1 MMASKKGA
9 LHSPRPPE
17 GKIRL
22 SQIVT
27 TFGPGAM
34 VDLLDHAVLMGG
46 TDYWRYD
53 PQKPAPALD
62 EPRLRDAVSKRAKAV
77 GMDLDTGAPF
87 RTAPPGDDDS
97 PTLKSGI
104 AVAEFPSWFVCQ
116 KCRALEYASN
126 LERKSNKY
134 KHACNRSQLGECV
147 PVRFVATCPSGHLQ
161 EFPWKWFVHQQDHE
175 CPGNELKLEE
185 GPSGDFTQI
194 VVSCGVCRQ
203 RRRLSDAREPKVL
216 VDCRGERPWL
226 GPEGRE
232 STCKSKIHLLSRTAS
247 NAYFSQVV
255 SALSIPEKGR
265 ELLNAIA
272 TPALW
277 EKLKK
282 ATTPQKVAA
291 LRELVEFEMELGT
304 LTNSPP
310 GEFTDAEIASAVNAI
325 HGGGETQRDGLRT
338 AEFKQLMAAKDEVP
352 GELPPSEQHFF
363 ACRLVPDEP
372 LPDAV
377 ECVVLVKK
385 LRKVS
390 ALVGFSR
397 LSAVAPDLQGDYD
410 DAASVAAISLTQNW
424 LPATEI
430 FGEGVLVRFK
440 ESALRE
446 WEGRDVVQERGQAL
460 LEGYTSEHGSDAAG
474 LFLGIRYY
482 MLHSL
487 SHLLMNAMSL
497 ECGYS
502 ATALSE
508 RIYCAPYND
517 PLPMAAIMIL
527 TGTSG
532 AEGTLGGLV
541 EQGRAIARHL
551 RRAYDMGR
559 LCSNDPVCAHHK
571 PGKGD
576 HSERFLEGAAC
587 HGCLFVAEPS
597 CERFNRYLDRALVV
611 PTLGKPDGLA
621 FLGKRP

>member
-1 MMASKKGA
+1 MASKKG
-9 LHSPRPPE
+9 PPNQQRPPE

-34 VDLLDHAVLMGG
+34 VDLLDHAVLIGG
-46 TDYWRYD
+46 IDYWRYD
-53 PQKPAPALD
+53 PQKPTPALD
-62 EPRLRDAVSKRAKAV
+62 EPRLRDAVAKRAKAV
-77 GMDLDTGAPF
+77 GMELDTAAPF
-87 RTAPPGDDDS
+87 RTAPPGEDDA
-97 PTLKSGI
+97 PTVKSGI

-116 KCRALEYASN
+116 RCRALEYASN
-126 LERKSNKY
+126 LEKKSGKY
-134 KHACNRSQLGECV
+134 RHACNRSQVGDCV
-147 PVRFVATCPSGHLQ
+147 PVRFVATCPAGHLQ
-161 EFPWKWFVHQQDHE
+161 EFPWKWFVHQSDRE
-175 CPGNELKLEE
+175 CPGNELKLHE

-194 VVSCGVCRQ
+194 VLSCGVCNRK
-203 RRRLSDAREPKVL
+203 RSLSDAREPKVL
-216 VDCRGERPWL
+216 TDCRGERPWL
-226 GPEGRE
+226 GPEGNDG
-232 STCKSKIHLLSRTAS
+232 TCKDKIHLLSRTAS

-265 ELLNAIA
+265 ELFNAVA
-272 TPALW
+272 TPGLW
-277 EKLKK
+277 AKLKR
-282 ATTPQKVAA
+282 ATTPEKVAA
-291 LRELVEFEMELGT
+291 LRELVDFEAELAA
-304 LTNSPP
+304 LTHSEP
-310 GEFTDAEIASAVNAI
+310 GEFTDTEIAAAVNAI
-325 HGGGETQRDGLRT
+325 HGGGEVQRDGLRT
-338 AEFKQLMAAKDEVP
+338 AEFKQLLAAKDEIP
-352 GELPPSEQHFF
+352 GELPPNDQHFF
-363 ACRLVPDEP
+363 VCRLVPDEP

-397 LSAVAPDLQGDYD
+397 LSAVTPDLQGDYD
-410 DAASVAAISLTQNW
+410 ERASVAPISLIQNW
-424 LPATEI
+424 LPATEV

-440 ESALRE
+440 ESAICAWEDRPEVQLR
-446 WEGRDVVQERGQAL
+446 GRAL
-460 LEGYTSEHGSDAAG
+460 LEGFAREHGPDAASS
-474 LFLGIRYY
+474 FLGVRYY

-502 ATALSE
+502 AAALGE
-508 RIYCAPYND
+508 RIYCAPRND
-517 PLPMAAIMIL
+517 ALPMAAIMIL

-551 RRAYDMGR
+551 QRAFDMGR
-559 LCSNDPVCAHHK
+559 LCSNDPVCASHK
-571 PGKGD
+571 LGKND

-611 PTLGKPDGLA
+611 PTLGNPEALA
-621 FLGKRP
+621 FLSTRP